1 MSMRSI
7 IDDMAKEPIKRDGDY
22 IGEDGL
28 LYCGKCHT
36 KKQVRLTLPDGKI
49 ITPMCLCKCESE
61 ERDRRERE
69 QQERERIIEV
79 ERYRNVGFPDKELK
93 NCTFDLDD
101 SKGTQASKATRRYVE
116 NFSDFCKIGKGLI
129 LYGKVGTGKTFLA
142 SCIANAL
149 INECVPCMVTNF
161 TRITNRLQSTFD
173 GKQEYLDSLNRF
185 TLLVIDDFGMERN
198 TEYMNEIVYNVIDSR
213 YRSGKP
219 LIVTTNLTMQEI
231 NNPDNIDKQRIYSRI
246 NEMCVPIRVEGKDR
260 RQETKNG
267 DIIAKLFK

>member
-1 MSMRSI
+1 MSMDSI
-7 IDDMAKEPIKRDGDY
+7 IKRIAKEPVKKEGDY

-36 KKQVRLTLPDGKI
+36 KKQVKLTLSDGKV

-61 ERDRRERE
+61 EREKRERE
-69 QQERERIIEV
+69 QKERERIIEV
-79 ERYRNVGFPDKELK
+79 ERYRSVGFPDKELK
-93 NCTFDLDD
+93 KCTFETDCDKE
-101 SKGTQASKATRRYVE
+101 SQASKASRRYVE
-116 NFSDFCKIGKGLI
+116 NFSDFYKVGKGLMF
-129 LYGKVGTGKTFLA
+129 YGKVGTGKTFLA

-149 INECVPCMVTNF
+149 INECIPCMVTNF
-161 TRITNRLQSTFD
+161 TRITNKLQSTFEE
-173 GKQEYLDSLNRF
+173 KQEYLDSLNRF
-185 TLLVIDDFGMERN
+185 NLLVIDDFGMERN

-231 NNPDNIDKQRIYSRI
+231 NNTDDIDKQRIYSRI

-260 RQETKNG
+260 RLEPKNG
-267 DIIAKLFK
+267 DIIAKLFE

>member
-1 MSMRSI
+1 
-7 IDDMAKEPIKRDGDY
+7 
-22 IGEDGL
+22 
-28 LYCGKCHT
+28 
-36 KKQVRLTLPDGKI
+36 
-49 ITPMCLCKCESE
+49 
-61 ERDRRERE
+61 
-69 QQERERIIEV
+69 
-79 ERYRNVGFPDKELK
+79 
-93 NCTFDLDD
+93 
-101 SKGTQASKATRRYVE
+101 
-116 NFSDFCKIGKGLI
+116 
-129 LYGKVGTGKTFLA
+129 
-142 SCIANAL
+142 
-149 INECVPCMVTNF
+149 MVTNV

-173 GKQEYLDSLNRF
+173 GKQEYLDSLNKF